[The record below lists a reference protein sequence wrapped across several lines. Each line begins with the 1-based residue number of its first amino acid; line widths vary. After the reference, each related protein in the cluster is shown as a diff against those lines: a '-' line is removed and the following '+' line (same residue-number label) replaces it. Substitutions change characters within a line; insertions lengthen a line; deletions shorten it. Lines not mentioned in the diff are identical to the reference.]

1 VRLQLLELALSN
13 YRNYEE
19 QTLQFGEFNLFVGAN
34 AQGKTN
40 LLEAILFLAT
50 TRSHRTS
57 TDDEL
62 IRQGEQTGYLSGYV
76 EDSIARR
83 RIEIGNMRGKR
94 KQVKLDGKAP
104 AKLSSLIGLLKVVF
118 FAPESTVIV
127 KGAPEDRRRFL
138 DALVSQVHADYLHSL
153 QRYRRALQQRNESLK
168 QVRERRSS
176 REALQAWEE
185 PLITAGIDVTR
196 RRRAVCEELRPVL
209 EQQQQY
215 LTEGNEQAGLRYA
228 PNVLINED
236 DGESR
241 DEFGQRLMASI
252 ESDIA
257 RGTTS
262 VGPHRDDIELVVD
275 GRDARRFASQ
285 GQQRTLTLA
294 LKMAEL
300 DWIHRAS
307 GELPI
312 VLLDDVTSELD
323 ELRTRLLFEALHAA
337 PPQIFLTTT
346 RVDRKLFGEIPGHA
360 WEIRAGVA
368 HPIAADAL

>member
-1 VRLQLLELALSN
+1 MQLTELVLVN
-13 YRNYEE
+13 YRNYAE
-19 QTLQFGEFNLFVGAN
+19 QSLEFGPFNLFIGEN

-62 IRQGEQTGYLSGYV
+62 IRQGEQTGYLSGNV

-83 RIEIGNMRGKR
+83 RIEIGNTRGKR
-94 KQVKLDGKAP
+94 KQVKLDGKIQTR
-104 AKLSSLIGLLKVVF
+104 LSNLIGLLKVVF
-118 FAPESTVIV
+118 FAPESTTIV
-127 KGAPEDRRRFL
+127 KGGPEDRRRFL
-138 DALVSQVHADYLHSL
+138 DSLISQVHGEYLRSL

-168 QVRERRSS
+168 QIRDRRAA
-176 REALQAWEE
+176 RDTLQAWEE
-185 PLITAGIDVTR
+185 PLITSGIDVAR
-196 RRRAVCEELRPVL
+196 RRRTVCEELRPVL
-209 EQQQQY
+209 LGQQQY
-215 LTEGNEQAGLRYA
+215 LTESREDAGLRYA

-241 DEFGQRLMASI
+241 EEFERRLIASV

-262 VGPHRDDIELVVD
+262 VGPHRDDIELAVD
-275 GRDARRFASQ
+275 GLDARRFASQ

-294 LKMAEL
+294 LKLAEI
-300 DWIHRAS
+300 DWMHRAS

-323 ELRTRLLFEALHAA
+323 ELRTRLLFEALHTL
-337 PPQIFLTTT
+337 PPQVFLTTT
-346 RVDRKLFGEIPGHA
+346 RIDRSLFGEIPAHA
-360 WEIRAGVA
+360 WEVKAGTANPVE
-368 HPIAADAL
+368 ADAA